1 MSKSQ
6 YLESLMRARFLL
18 PLLLVLLGCP
28 GRGSKTS
35 GTAGA
40 HPATLAELA
49 SSIDPIGEQLT
60 TERWAPGLVVG
71 LVRGDETWVRGYGRL
86 GPDDDG
92 VPDADTAFE
101 IGSVTKVFTA
111 LLAADAEARGELALD
126 WPLSKVLPAGVTAPE
141 HPEGPITLRQLAT
154 HTSGLPRMPG
164 NFAPVDPGD
173 PFADY
178 DEAKLHEFLN
188 AHQLG
193 RAPGKAYAYSNV
205 GMGLL
210 GYVVAANAGGSW
222 SATLAERV
230 LQPLGLA
237 GTHLS
242 PRSGQRAAVGHD
254 AASRP
259 VRSWD
264 VGVLGGAGDLTSTAT
279 DMLALLRLQLGPPD
293 GPLGAA
299 IRATQ
304 EDQRIP
310 GAMGMGLGW
319 HLGLLGAQGDPLRWH
334 NGQTAGFHS
343 YVAFDP
349 VGGFGVVVLASQGEA
364 VIDTVGAVL
373 VLMLRGEEWALEL
386 PRSVPVT
393 PETLQALEGDYPL
406 APAFVLSVRSEGDQL
421 FVQATN
427 QPELPVFPKSDTE
440 FQYRVV
446 AAKLVFELDPET
458 GRAVRLV
465 LHQNGQ
471 EMPGERLVPAVDEGL

>member
-1 MSKSQ
+1 
-6 YLESLMRARFLL
+6 MRARLLL
-18 PLLLVLLGCP
+18 PLLLIVLGCP
-28 GRGSKTS
+28 GRSAKTS
-35 GTAGA
+35 GTAA
-40 HPATLAELA
+40 APPATLSELA

-60 TERWAPGLVVG
+60 SQRWAPGLVIG

-111 LLAADAEARGELALD
+111 LLAADAEAREELALD
-126 WPLSKVLPAGVTAPE
+126 WTLGSVLPTGVTAPE
-141 HPEGPITLRQLAT
+141 HSQGPITLRHLAT
-154 HTSGLPRMPG
+154 HTSGLPRMPS
-164 NFAPVDPGD
+164 NFAPANPDD

-178 DEAKLHEFLN
+178 DQDKLHAFLD
-188 AHQLG
+188 AHELG

-210 GYVVAANAGGSW
+210 GHVVASNAGGTW
-222 SATLAERV
+222 SATLTDRI
-230 LQPLGLA
+230 LGPLGLA
-237 GTHLS
+237 GTALA
-242 PRSGQRAAVGHD
+242 PMEGQRAAIGHD
-254 AASRP
+254 SASRP

-264 VGVLGGAGDLTSTAT
+264 LNVLGGAGDLTSTAN
-279 DMLALLRLQLGPPD
+279 DMLAFLRHQLDPPA
-293 GPLGAA
+293 GLLGAA
-299 IRATQ
+299 IRAAQ

-319 HLGLLGAQGDPLRWH
+319 HLGLVGAAGDPLRWH

-349 VGGFGVVVLASQGEA
+349 VERFGVVVLASQGEA

-386 PRSVPVT
+386 PQTVPVAA
-393 PETLQALEGDYPL
+393 EALEALEGDYPL
-406 APAFVLSVRSEGDQL
+406 APTFVLSVRAEGEQL

-427 QPELPVFPKSDTE
+427 QPELPVFPLSETE

-458 GRAVRLV
+458 GRALRLV

-471 EMPGERLVPAVDEGL
+471 QMPGERHEEPADEGL